1 MDTFFVKSFLKNY
14 KMEIILLCLFSI
26 LTSVFTLISP
36 LFIQY
41 IIDDVILNK
50 HFELLWRVLFF
61 LIMSYVLSLIA
72 VFIQNYLSE
81 YVRIKIFQEK
91 TLDLIPIILSS
102 PKYLST
108 GDLISRLTDNLRI
121 INSFISSVIPH
132 IALNIINLIIPFV
145 IMFYINRE
153 LCLLI
158 VGPTVL
164 CFFIFYILGI
174 KIERIEEQLLIT
186 NSKLFSCLKEIF
198 SLKEFIKSY
207 GIQNFFLNRFAEDL
221 EKYKKETLVYAKYS
235 SINISSD
242 YILTGIPMVFII
254 IYGSYLIINSRLTLG
269 NFMAFITYISLL
281 FGPLMELGSLWISYK
296 SVLPAISRI
305 KELYN
310 LQIVDSGNDN
320 LFISDGI
327 IEFKNVCFNYEGKP
341 KILENFNQKFIPGVN
356 YLVGDNGS
364 GKTTIFRLIC
374 KLYLPDKGIIT
385 IDNQNINQI
394 SLDSLASEIGIVFS
408 DSYLFEDT
416 IYNNIILNN
425 SNTKKSDVIKVS
437 KKVKLHEFIMSL
449 PNGYDTMINEAG
461 INFSAGEKQKIALAR
476 VLLKNPKILL
486 LDEITHS
493 VDKLSKKEIMKCI
506 LSMKEDKTIII
517 ISHEL
522 NAKSVE
528 GNVIYI

>member
-1 MDTFFVKSFLKNY
+1 
-14 KMEIILLCLFSI
+14 
-26 LTSVFTLISP
+26 
-36 LFIQY
+36 
-41 IIDDVILNK
+41 
-50 HFELLWRVLFF
+50 
-61 LIMSYVLSLIA
+61 
-72 VFIQNYLSE
+72 
-81 YVRIKIFQEK
+81 
-91 TLDLIPIILSS
+91 
-102 PKYLST
+102 
-108 GDLISRLTDNLRI
+108 
-121 INSFISSVIPH
+121 
-132 IALNIINLIIPFV
+132 
-145 IMFYINRE
+145 
-153 LCLLI
+153 
-158 VGPTVL
+158 
-164 CFFIFYILGI
+164 
-174 KIERIEEQLLIT
+174 
-186 NSKLFSCLKEIF
+186 
-198 SLKEFIKSY
+198 
-207 GIQNFFLNRFAEDL
+207 
-221 EKYKKETLVYAKYS
+221 
-235 SINISSD
+235 
-242 YILTGIPMVFII
+242 
-254 IYGSYLIINSRLTLG
+254 
-269 NFMAFITYISLL
+269 
-281 FGPLMELGSLWISYK
+281 MELGSLWISYK

-310 LQIVDSGNDN
+310 LQIVDGENKN
-320 LFISDGI
+320 LFISEGI

-374 KLYLPDKGIIT
+374 KLYLPDEGIIT

-425 SNTKKSDVIKVS
+425 SNTTKLDVINVS

-449 PNGYDTMINEAG
+449 PNGYNTMINEEG

-493 VDKLSKKEIMKCI
+493 VDKISKTEIMKCI

-522 NAKSVE
+522 NEESIE